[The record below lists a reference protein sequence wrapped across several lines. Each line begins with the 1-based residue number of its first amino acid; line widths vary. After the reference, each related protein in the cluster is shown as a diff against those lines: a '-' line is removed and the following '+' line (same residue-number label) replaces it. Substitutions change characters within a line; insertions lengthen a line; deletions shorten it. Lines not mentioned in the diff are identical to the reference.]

1 MAKPHTT
8 WTGALVAL
16 NWVLPAGALAQTV
29 PESPTTAVG
38 VPAADEAAS
47 AAVDSR
53 PAPLPAEPTASPA
66 VPERRWRFQ
75 LGAAVVSQASYLGSD
90 QRKTQLRP
98 VFSLQ
103 YGRLRLSSSRASLI
117 EGPSDGRAPAG
128 ASLALNER
136 GPWAMTVALRLD
148 NGRSPSDDPHFAGLP
163 ELRSTLRGRVNLRYT
178 FNEAWSLGLSLSPD
192 LLNRA
197 GGTYGSLDL
206 AWRHPLAPDLRWT
219 VGAGLGLADA
229 TYMRSQFGVTPE
241 ASVTSGLPAYRPGAG
256 TMGVGLGSGL
266 VWRAAPRWRL
276 AVTGGVGWLTGP
288 AVDSPLT
295 HQRANWNLS
304 LGAVWI
310 SPTP

>member
-1 MAKPHTT
+1 MTPCSTHCAA
-8 WTGALVAL
+8 ALMGLACA
-16 NWVLPAGALAQTV
+16 LPALGQT
-29 PESPTTAVG
+29 
-38 VPAADEAAS
+38 S
-47 AAVDSR
+47 APAVDAPDPGLVETR
-53 PAPLPAEPTASPA
+53 PAPLPVPVPVDPPA
-66 VPERRWRFQ
+66 PADSSRWRFQ
-75 LGAAVVSQASYLGSD
+75 LGAALVSQPSYLGSD

-128 ASLALNER
+128 ASLALNDR

-148 NGRSPSDDPHFAGLP
+148 NGRSASDDPHFAGLP
-163 ELRSTLRGRVNLRYT
+163 DVRATLRGRINLRYSFT
-178 FNEAWSLGLSLSPD
+178 ESLSAGLSLSPD

-206 AWRHPLAPDLRWT
+206 AWRHALSPALRWT
-219 VGAGLGLADA
+219 VGGGLGLADA
-229 TYMRSQFGVTPE
+229 TYQRSQFGVTP
-241 ASVTSGLPAYRPGAG
+241 AAALTSGLPAYRPGAG
-256 TMGVGLGSGL
+256 TLGVGLGTGL

-276 AVTGGVGWLTGP
+276 AVTGGLGWLTGP

-295 HQRANWNLS
+295 HQRASWNLS

-310 SPTP
+310 SPEP